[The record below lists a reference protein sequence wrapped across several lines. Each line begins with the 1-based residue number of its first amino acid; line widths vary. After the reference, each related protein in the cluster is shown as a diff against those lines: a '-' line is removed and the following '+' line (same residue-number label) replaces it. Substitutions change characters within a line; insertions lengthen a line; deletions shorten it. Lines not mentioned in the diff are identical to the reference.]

1 MDLTWPSSVNAAGS
15 DSTKEKV
22 GKSLAKHFNFGNILL
37 DVKKILRK
45 SNRIYVK

>member
-22 GKSLAKHFNFGNILL
+22 GKSLAKPSGNILL